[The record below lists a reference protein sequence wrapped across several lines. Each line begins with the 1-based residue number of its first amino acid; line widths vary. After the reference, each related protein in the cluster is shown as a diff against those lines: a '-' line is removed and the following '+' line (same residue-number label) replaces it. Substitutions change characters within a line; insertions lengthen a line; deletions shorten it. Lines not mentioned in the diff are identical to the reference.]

1 MATVLTHSGLLNSGT
16 ASSDGSGS
24 NSTTTS
30 LKDLDHKATT
40 TVTVSED
47 IPPLGVPKQEK
58 RFWFQR
64 SKGFESSAIATQ
76 PSVYDDP
83 AIAKQYQ
90 PRSDWENLHRFNPL
104 ARWTWKEEYTLIRK
118 IDLRIMVFACI
129 MFMALE
135 LDRANTQQ
143 ANTDNFLH
151 DLGLDGNDYNMGN
164 TVFKLAF
171 LCAEL
176 PSQLV
181 SKWIGDYNPEA

>member
-1 MATVLTHSGLLNSGT
+1 MATVLTHSGLLKSGAT
-16 ASSDGSGS
+16 SSDGSGS

-30 LKDLDHKATT
+30 LKDLDQKSTT
-40 TVTVSED
+40 IVTVSQD

-64 SKGFESSAIATQ
+64 SKGFDSSAIATQ

-118 IDLRIMVFACI
+118 IDLRIMVF
-129 MFMALE
+129 
-135 LDRANTQQ
+135 
-143 ANTDNFLH
+143 
-151 DLGLDGNDYNMGN
+151 DYNMGN
-164 TVFKLAF
+164 TVFKLSF

-181 SKWIGDYNPEA
+181 SKWIGGYSCKA